1 MRLDDQAEAI
11 PVVGAPKLEPKSE
24 LHGGHPEPQV
34 HLVVVTSRA
43 IEDENPSRTEGAL
56 RTKFWH
62 PRDRCWSE
70 NDFESLEH
78 ARNLFEKESGWVLR
92 QEQALDAP
100 LAVEWIFE
108 ANRKD
113 FDAASPE
120 QILEEIG
127 MTPDGVERLL
137 ADVEPSGPE
146 LPPDR
151 EREGGGQAR

>member
-1 MRLDDQAEAI
+1 MRLDDQAQAVSAQ
-11 PVVGAPKLEPKSE
+11 PAQKDE
-24 LHGGHPEPQV
+24 LDGVLPEPRL

-43 IEDENPSRTEGAL
+43 IEHEGPARPEGTL
-56 RTKFWH
+56 RTRFWH
-62 PRDRCWSE
+62 PRDQCWSE

-92 QEQALDAP
+92 QEQSLDAP

-108 ANRKD
+108 AHRKD
-113 FDAASPE
+113 FDAATQE

-127 MTPDGVERLL
+127 MTPNSVERLL
-137 ADVEPSGPE
+137 ADVEPSTPD
-146 LPPDR
+146 LPPDG